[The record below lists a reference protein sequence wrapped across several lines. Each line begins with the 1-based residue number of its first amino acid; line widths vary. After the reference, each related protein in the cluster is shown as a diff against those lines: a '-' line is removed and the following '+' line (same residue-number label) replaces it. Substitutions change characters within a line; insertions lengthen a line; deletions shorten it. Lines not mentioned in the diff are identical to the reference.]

1 MRRSLIILGFVL
13 TLAAV
18 AITLLVSY
26 VFFTTRF
33 GTNVAL

>member
-13 TLAAV
+13 TLAAL
-18 AITLLVSY
+18 AAMLLVFY

-33 GTNVAL
+33 GTTSVQ

>member
-13 TLAAV
+13 TLATV
-18 AITLLVSY
+18 AITLLVYY

-33 GTNVAL
+33 GTNIVP